1 MHLTDTTLQ
10 TLIDAHYAAQPQRL
24 SARLGASQI
33 GHACPRSLWY
43 SFRHCSTPVR
53 SGQLGRICETGG
65 WYEGRIV
72 GWLRSIGLQVDAP
85 EEQHAFTACDGH
97 SPLAVHRYQACL
109 AVDTSQIAPVD
120 PTLIPRL
127 QRECLDRLR

>member
-1 MHLTDTTLQ
+1 MRLL
-10 TLIDAHYAAQPQRL
+10 LIILAVLLVA
-24 SARLGASQI
+24 
-33 GHACPRSLWY
+33 
-43 SFRHCSTPVR
+43 
-53 SGQLGRICETGG
+53 
-65 WYEGRIV
+65 
-72 GWLRSIGLQVDAP
+72 
-85 EEQHAFTACDGH
+85 ACDGR

>member
-1 MHLTDTTLQ
+1 MRLALILLA
-10 TLIDAHYAAQPQRL
+10 TLIL
-24 SARLGASQI
+24 
-33 GHACPRSLWY
+33 
-43 SFRHCSTPVR
+43 
-53 SGQLGRICETGG
+53 
-65 WYEGRIV
+65 
-72 GWLRSIGLQVDAP
+72 
-85 EEQHAFTACDGH
+85 TACDGR